1 MSDRVVKKAK
11 KSSSERRNALLL
23 SILSSSIE
31 MPSCS
36 NCEQRGIESCRV
48 SDRDSSRCS
57 ECVRAGRSRCDVQ
70 GPSNDDLVRIGTQ
83 FRELEEAV
91 ERAEEERRAADAKV
105 ERLRKQK
112 KLWFEKMMRA
122 VRRGISSVEE
132 LERVEKEEAEREAV
146 HAAENRPPSSDSNHL
161 DEAFIDDWNS
171 LYPGV
176 VLDPSIMVDF
186 GLVDG
191 TRQVTVGS
199 SPG

>member
-1 MSDRVVKKAK
+1 MSDRIVK
-11 KSSSERRNALLL
+11 RRKTSAQRRADLFL
-23 SILSSSIE
+23 SVLSRSIT

-36 NCEQRGIESCRV
+36 ACEARGQPSCQV
-48 SDRDSSRCS
+48 SDLDSTRCA
-57 ECVRAGRSRCDVQ
+57 ECVRSGRSQCDVL
-70 GPSNDDLVRIGTQ
+70 GPSLEHLQQVGSQ
-83 FRELEEAV
+83 YHKMEEEL
-91 ERAEEERRAADAKV
+91 ERAEEERQQMDAKIR
-105 ERLRKQK
+105 RLRKQK
-112 KLWFEKMMRA
+112 KMWFEKMMRA
-122 VRRGISSVEE
+122 VRRGISTVEE

-146 HAAENRPPSSDSNHL
+146 RAAENRPPSSDSNHL
-161 DEAFIDDWNS
+161 DEAFIDDWNA

>member
-1 MSDRVVKKAK
+1 
-11 KSSSERRNALLL
+11 
-23 SILSSSIE
+23 
-31 MPSCS
+31 
-36 NCEQRGIESCRV
+36 
-48 SDRDSSRCS
+48 
-57 ECVRAGRSRCDVQ
+57 
-70 GPSNDDLVRIGTQ
+70 
-83 FRELEEAV
+83 
-91 ERAEEERRAADAKV
+91 
-105 ERLRKQK
+105 
-112 KLWFEKMMRA
+112 MRA

-146 HAAENRPPSSDSNHL
+146 RAAENRPPSSDSNYL